1 MLAKLRS
8 GEPLNAKDKLLHE
21 QGLVSVLRTLHD
33 QLDAAVLVAYGWAD
47 LTAPLAD
54 HTPIHAEARAAAVET
69 LLERLVALN
78 AKRAA
83 EEAAGTVRWL
93 RPDFQRRAAGG
104 MQTAIDTGDGDEP
117 EAVAPPSAA
126 APPKRAWPSGL
137 PEQIKAIAEVLAA
150 LPRPMGLAEVEA
162 RFAARGRWRERL
174 PVILDTLVALDRARQ
189 LDGAPPRW
197 QAA

>member
-8 GEPLNAKDKLLHE
+8 GEPLNTKDKLLHE
-21 QGLVSVLRTLHD
+21 QGLVGVLRTLHD
-33 QLDAAVLVAYGWAD
+33 QLDAAVLQAYGCGGPGGAGWPSTRRPLPRRAPRRSRRCS
-47 LTAPLAD
+47 TA
-54 HTPIHAEARAAAVET
+54 
-69 LLERLVALN
+69 VALN

-104 MQTAIDTGDGDEP
+104 TQTAIDTGDGDEP
-117 EAVAPPSAA
+117 EAAAPPPAA

-150 LPRPMGLAEVEA
+150 LPRPMGLAE
-162 RFAARGRWRERL
+162 WK
-174 PVILDTLVALDRARQ
+174 RASPRA
-189 LDGAPPRW
+189 GAGASGCR
-197 QAA
+197 